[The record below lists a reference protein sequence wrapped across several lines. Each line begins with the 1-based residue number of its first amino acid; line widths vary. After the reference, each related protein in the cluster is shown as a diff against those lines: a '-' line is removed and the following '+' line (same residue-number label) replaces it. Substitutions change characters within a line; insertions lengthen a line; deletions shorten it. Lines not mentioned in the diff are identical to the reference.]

1 MKVERKLKYGSFS
14 WDDETKKFT
23 VEHKGQSI
31 ELNKIYAF
39 AFLRF
44 AFSVAQRNWFR
55 KQEKPK
61 SDKNIRDGKFEHEQF
76 ELPNINRKE
85 IKDSEKSESH
95 FKVTIWLWNQN
106 RYSFY
111 ISPLGLRLAF
121 GLIANMPSV
130 KGAKQSGKKIKTNIN
145 TKAIAENE
153 LDNRKKK
160 TR

>member
-1 MKVERKLKYGSFS
+1 MKIKRTLKYGSFS

-55 KQEKPK
+55 KQEIPK
-61 SDKNIRDGKFEHEQF
+61 KIEMPDKEILAEEICDKNIRDGKFEHEQF

-95 FKVTIWLWNQN
+95 FKVTI
-106 RYSFY
+106 
-111 ISPLGLRLAF
+111 
-121 GLIANMPSV
+121 
-130 KGAKQSGKKIKTNIN
+130 
-145 TKAIAENE
+145 
-153 LDNRKKK
+153 
-160 TR
+160 

>member
-61 SDKNIRDGKFEHEQF
+61 KIEMPDKEILAEKIYDKNIRDGKFEHEQF

-95 FKVTIWLWNQN
+95 FKVTI
-106 RYSFY
+106 
-111 ISPLGLRLAF
+111 
-121 GLIANMPSV
+121 
-130 KGAKQSGKKIKTNIN
+130 
-145 TKAIAENE
+145 
-153 LDNRKKK
+153 
-160 TR
+160 

>member
-55 KQEKPK
+55 KLEKPK
-61 SDKNIRDGKFEHEQF
+61 VDKKTPCNKNIREGKFEHEQF
-76 ELPNINRKE
+76 ELPHTNPEE
-85 IKDSEKSESH
+85 IKNSEKPESH
-95 FKVTIWLWNQN
+95 FKVTI
-106 RYSFY
+106 
-111 ISPLGLRLAF
+111 
-121 GLIANMPSV
+121 
-130 KGAKQSGKKIKTNIN
+130 
-145 TKAIAENE
+145 
-153 LDNRKKK
+153 
-160 TR
+160 

>member
-55 KQEKPK
+55 KLEKPK
-61 SDKNIRDGKFEHEQF
+61 VDKKTPCNNNIREGKFEHEQF
-76 ELPNINRKE
+76 ELPHTNPEE
-85 IKDSEKSESH
+85 IKNSEKPESH
-95 FKVTIWLWNQN
+95 FKVTI
-106 RYSFY
+106 
-111 ISPLGLRLAF
+111 
-121 GLIANMPSV
+121 
-130 KGAKQSGKKIKTNIN
+130 
-145 TKAIAENE
+145 
-153 LDNRKKK
+153 
-160 TR
+160 